1 MDAQRLA
8 QLLQMEQNRQ
18 AEQAKYFKNLPNSPD
33 DYKPNYQNLLLPADY
48 QPEYQYAQSGM
59 TDKDRQFAQEQ
70 MNQPM
75 QNPGFPPVATMP
87 QVIPQQNMFGG
98 QVVPMPTTEEKPN
111 FMGGRSVPMPTVG
124 GMGQLSAQDM
134 EYIRSLSR

>member
-8 QLLQMEQNRQ
+8 QLLQIEQERQ
-18 AEQAKYFKNLPNSPD
+18 AQMRQYTNPVDKAGRQQT
-33 DYKPNYQNLLLPADY
+33 YQNMPLSADY
-48 QPEYQYAQSGM
+48 QPNYQYAQGGM

-75 QNPGFPPVATMP
+75 QDRGMGMP
-87 QVIPQQNMFGG
+87 
-98 QVVPMPTTEEKPN
+98 VPMPSAPSN
-111 FMGGRSVPMPTVG
+111 GLGSVPMGQFMPQQGAMGGQPVPMPSVG
-124 GMGQLSAQDM
+124 GMGPLSAQEM

>member
-1 MDAQRLA
+1 MVAQRLA

-48 QPEYQYAQSGM
+48 QPEYQYARGAIS
-59 TDKDRQFAQEQ
+59 DRDRQMAQEQ

-75 QNPGFPPVATMP
+75 QDRGMGMPVPMP
-87 QVIPQQNMFGG
+87 SAPSNGLGSVPMGQFIPQQGAMGG
-98 QVVPMPTTEEKPN
+98 QP
-111 FMGGRSVPMPTVG
+111 VPMPTVG

>member
-8 QLLQMEQNRQ
+8 QLLHMEQNRQ
-18 AEQAKYFKNLPNSPD
+18 AEQAKYLQNLPNAQS
-33 DYKPNYQNLLLPADY
+33 DYKTNYQNMPLPADF
-48 QPEYQYAQSGM
+48 QPNYQYAQGGM

-75 QNPGFPPVATMP
+75 QNRGMGMPIPMPSAPSNGLGSVPIGQFMP
-87 QVIPQQNMFGG
+87 QQGAMGG
-98 QVVPMPTTEEKPN
+98 QPVPMP
-111 FMGGRSVPMPTVG
+111 SVG
-124 GMGQLSAQDM
+124 GMGLLSAQEM

>member
-1 MDAQRLA
+1 MDAQKLA

-18 AEQAKYFKNLPNSPD
+18 AEHAKYLQNLPNAQS
-33 DYKPNYQNLLLPADY
+33 DYKPNYQNMPLPADY
-48 QPEYQYAQSGM
+48 QPNYQYAQGVM

-75 QNPGFPPVATMP
+75 QDRGMGMPVPMPSAPSNSLSSVPMGQFMP
-87 QVIPQQNMFGG
+87 QQGAFGG
-98 QVVPMPTTEEKPN
+98 QPVPMPTI
-111 FMGGRSVPMPTVG
+111 GGT
-124 GMGQLSAQDM
+124 GQLSAQEM

>member
-18 AEQAKYFKNLPNSPD
+18 AEQAKYLQNLPNAQS
-33 DYKPNYQNLLLPADY
+33 DYKPNYQNMPLPADF
-48 QPEYQYAQSGM
+48 QPNYQYAQNGM
-59 TDKDRQFAQEQ
+59 TEKDRQFAQEQ

-75 QNPGFPPVATMP
+75 QDRG
-87 QVIPQQNMFGG
+87 
-98 QVVPMPTTEEKPN
+98 
-111 FMGGRSVPMPTVG
+111 MGMSVPMPSAPSNGLGSVPMGQFMPQQGAMGGQPVPMPSVG
-124 GMGQLSAQDM
+124 GMGPLSAQEM

>member
-18 AEQAKYFKNLPNSPD
+18 AEQAKYLKNLPNSPE

-48 QPEYQYAQSGM
+48 QPNYQYAQSGM

-75 QNPGFPPVATMP
+75 QDRGMGMP
-87 QVIPQQNMFGG
+87 
-98 QVVPMPTTEEKPN
+98 VPMPSAPSN
-111 FMGGRSVPMPTVG
+111 NLGSVPMGQFMPQQGAVGNQSVPMPTIG
-124 GMGQLSAQDM
+124 GTGQLSAQEM

>member
-48 QPEYQYAQSGM
+48 QPEYQYAKGAIS
-59 TDKDRQFAQEQ
+59 DRDRQMAQEQ

-75 QNPGFPPVATMP
+75 QDRGMGMPVPMP
-87 QVIPQQNMFGG
+87 SAPSNGLGSVPMGQFIPQQGAMGG
-98 QVVPMPTTEEKPN
+98 QP
-111 FMGGRSVPMPTVG
+111 VPMPTVG

>member
-18 AEQAKYFKNLPNSPD
+18 AEHAKYLQNLPNAQS
-33 DYKPNYQNLLLPADY
+33 DYKPNYQNMPSTADY
-48 QPEYQYAQSGM
+48 QPNYQYAQGGM
-59 TDKDRQFAQEQ
+59 TDQDRQFAQEQ

-75 QNPGFPPVATMP
+75 QDRGMGMPVPMPSAPSNGLGSVPMGQFMP
-87 QVIPQQNMFGG
+87 QQGAMGG
-98 QVVPMPTTEEKPN
+98 QPVPMPTIGN
-111 FMGGRSVPMPTVG
+111 MGP
-124 GMGQLSAQDM
+124 LSAQEM